1 MPHAQPSNVLLSLSG
16 GGSSGKPTKVVA
28 RVADFGLSWGLSET
42 QTCTMRTGG
51 TTRYAAPETL
61 EESPSFSGESD
72 VYSYGMLAYHVASRT
87 VPWQQTQHEVRVMMS
102 ILEGKRPS
110 LDALDAGCPPALRDL
125 IERSWQQDRKSR
137 PTFEGIVEVAEVR
150 PSA

>member
-1 MPHAQPSNVLLSLSG
+1 MSSSG
-16 GGSSGKPTKVVA
+16 GSHGKPTKVVA
-28 RVADFGLSWGLSET
+28 RVADFGLSWGLGET

-61 EESPSFSGESD
+61 DESPSFSGESD

-87 VPWQQTQHEVRVMMS
+87 VPWQQTQHELRVMMS

-110 LDALDAGCPPALRDL
+110 LDALDVGCPSALRAL
-125 IERSWQQDRKSR
+125 IERAWQQDRKLR
-137 PTFEGIVEVAEVR
+137 PTFERVVEVAEAC
-150 PSA
+150 PSAQNLCCRI